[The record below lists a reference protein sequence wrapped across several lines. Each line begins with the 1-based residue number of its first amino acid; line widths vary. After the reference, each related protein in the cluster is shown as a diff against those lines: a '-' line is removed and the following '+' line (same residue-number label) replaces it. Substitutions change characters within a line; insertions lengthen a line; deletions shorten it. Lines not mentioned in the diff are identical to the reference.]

1 MPVNAVAK
9 NIRKIRKSK
18 NISQENMAKTLN
30 VTRQAISSWENGKTQ
45 PDIDMLMNIAKVL
58 DVEMTELIYGQKKAN
73 DYDAHKKDRI
83 RNSIILAASLIVLI
97 ILKDVIGDY
106 LNQLRIDTFVVRHY
120 FIFMTFAYL
129 LIYLIAGSTVTSV
142 LAIWK
147 DISVSNNKARKFLMI
162 LSLAIVWIYLLLIEL
177 PFYNDV
183 FTQIY
188 IFVTQNTSIFMIPA
202 GVGLFLALNG
212 DNKKLKNTII
222 TTLAITLCVI
232 LIFISHFYR

>member
-1 MPVNAVAK
+1 MPLNAVAK

-58 DVEMTELIYGQKKAN
+58 DVEMTELIYGQKPDN
-73 DYDAHKKDRI
+73 DYDTHKRERI
-83 RNSIILAASLIVLI
+83 RNSIILAACLIVLI

-106 LNQLRIDTFVVRHY
+106 LNQLRIDTFEARY
-120 FIFMTFAYL
+120 YIIFMTFAYL
-129 LIYLIAGSTVTSV
+129 LIYLIAGSTVTST

-147 DISVSNNKARKFLMI
+147 DISISSNKTRKFLMI
-162 LSLAIVWIYLLLIEL
+162 FSAAIVWLYLLLIEL
-177 PFYNDV
+177 PFYSDV

-188 IFVTQNTSIFMIPA
+188 IFVSQNTSIFMIPA
-202 GVGLFLALNG
+202 GAGLFLALNG
-212 DNKKLKNTII
+212 DKKKLKKSII
-222 TTLAITLCVI
+222 ATLVITLCSI